1 MHEVDGDPSMSARC
15 GPLLVAIASVLV
27 RLSGHAG
34 AADLLAMTYWAT
46 LTFCLYRASDL
57 QTTARAYSR
66 HRIDPTPVSTGAYSG
81 AN

>member
-1 MHEVDGDPSMSARC
+1 MSARC

-27 RLSGHAG
+27 RLSGN
-34 AADLLAMTYWAT
+34 AAVADALAMTYLAT
-46 LTFCLYRASDL
+46 LTFCLSRASDL

-66 HRIDPTPVSTGAYSG
+66 HRIDSTHVQTGAYSP